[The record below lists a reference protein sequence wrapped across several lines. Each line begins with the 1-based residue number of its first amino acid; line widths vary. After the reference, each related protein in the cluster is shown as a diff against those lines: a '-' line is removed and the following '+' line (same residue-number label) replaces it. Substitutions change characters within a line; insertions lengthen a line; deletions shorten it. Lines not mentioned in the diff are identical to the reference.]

1 MRSYFNKPSWA
12 SRTDEDEDSEF
23 YRRAGQVYRDIVA
36 TNISARE
43 RRANSLRSITHK
55 RRCLSNS
62 PHDEDVS
69 NLRSRQEVAVKPG
82 TPVENSRRSQPAL
95 GHSTANI
102 SITKPS
108 WARQDSIYNEVPTVV
123 ANGSSPPTSQGSPQ
137 SRTQDMRAESTPS
150 PSVTINGPEANV
162 YTEGRL
168 KGTRARDEQG
178 ITRSDRNTAYDDTVV
193 HILITS
199 EIANTKPLVIQRKMS
214 QSLKEVRL
222 AWFARQDLPKDFQ
235 STVFLTWKGRRLFD
249 VTTCKSLNISA
260 YTNETSPF
268 DEFFSDADA
277 CRVYM
282 EAVTEEIYAA
292 RHRFSP
298 KVVGVDPK
306 STGSTD
312 SEGTEQHAKNEV
324 ILKCPGHHEYKI
336 QVPLTTTISQV
347 IGAFREARSISPGLA
362 VYLAFDGDRL
372 DPQSSLED
380 NEITDGDLVDVLI
393 RQEF

>member
-12 SRTDEDEDSEF
+12 SRTDENGDSEF

-43 RRANSLRSITHK
+43 RRVNSLQSITHK
-55 RRCLSNS
+55 RRRLSNS
-62 PHDEDVS
+62 PPDDPVS
-69 NLRSRQEVAVKPG
+69 DMRSKQEVAVKPG
-82 TPVENSRRSQPAL
+82 TPVENSPPSQPAF
-95 GHSTANI
+95 GHNTANI
-102 SITKPS
+102 SITEPQ
-108 WARQDSIYNEVPTVV
+108 WARQGSISNEVPTMV
-123 ANGSSPPTSQGSPQ
+123 AEGSTSPTSPDSPQ
-137 SRTQDMRAESTPS
+137 SRMLDMRAESTPS
-150 PSVTINGPEANV
+150 PSVTNIGPEANV
-162 YTEGRL
+162 HTKGRL
-168 KGTRARDEQG
+168 KGTRVRDEPG

-222 AWFARQDLPKDFQ
+222 AWFARQDLPKDLQ
-235 STVFLTWKGRRLFD
+235 PTVFLTWKGRRLFD

-298 KVVGVDPK
+298 NVVGVDPE
-306 STGSTD
+306 STGSPH
-312 SEGTEQHAKNEV
+312 SEGTEQHAKNEI
-324 ILKCPGHHEYKI
+324 ILKCPGHDDFKI
-336 QVPLTTTISQV
+336 QIPLTTTISQV
-347 IGAFREARSISPGLA
+347 IGAFREARSISPGLV

>member
-12 SRTDEDEDSEF
+12 SRTNEDEDSEF
-23 YRRAGQVYRDIVA
+23 YRRAGQVYKDIVA
-36 TNISARE
+36 TNINARE
-43 RRANSLRSITHK
+43 RRANCLQSNAHK
-55 RRCLSNS
+55 RPRLSNS
-62 PHDEDVS
+62 SHDEDAS
-69 NLRSRQEVAVKPG
+69 ELRNEPEVAVKAR
-82 TPVENSRRSQPAL
+82 TPVENSPPSQPAL
-95 GHSTANI
+95 EHSTVNT
-102 SITKPS
+102 SLTKPS
-108 WARQDSIYNEVPTVV
+108 WARQVLIYNEAPTVSTE
-123 ANGSSPPTSQGSPQ
+123 GSSAPTPQDPPQ
-137 SRTQDMRAESTPS
+137 SRMLDMRAESTPS
-150 PSVTINGPEANV
+150 PSTTINGAKANV
-162 YTEGRL
+162 HTNGRL
-168 KGTRARDEQG
+168 DDTSAGDEQD

-214 QSLKEVRL
+214 QSLKGVRL
-222 AWFARQDLPKDFQ
+222 AWCARQDLPKDLQ

-249 VTTCKSLNISA
+249 VTTCRSLNISA
-260 YTNETSPF
+260 YTSETSPF

-298 KVVGVDPK
+298 NVAGVDPK
-306 STGSTD
+306 STGWTD
-312 SEGTEQHAKNEV
+312 STAAEEHVKSEI
-324 ILKCPGHHEYKI
+324 ILKCPGHGDLKI
-336 QVPLTTTISQV
+336 QVPLTTNISQLT
-347 IGAFREARSISPGLA
+347 GAFREARSISPGLA

-393 RQEF
+393 RQEV

>member
-23 YRRAGQVYRDIVA
+23 YRRAGQVYKDIVA

-43 RRANSLRSITHK
+43 RRANSLQGITHK
-55 RRCLSNS
+55 RRRLSNS
-62 PHDEDVS
+62 PHDEDAS
-69 NLRSRQEVAVKPG
+69 ELRSRQEVAVKPR
-82 TPVENSRRSQPAL
+82 TPVENSLPSQPAL
-95 GHSTANI
+95 EQCTVNI
-102 SITKPS
+102 SVTKPS
-108 WARQDSIYNEVPTVV
+108 WARQVLIYNEAPTVTTKS
-123 ANGSSPPTSQGSPQ
+123 SSPPTPQDSPQ
-137 SRTQDMRAESTPS
+137 GRILGMPAESISS
-150 PSVTINGPEANV
+150 PSIAIDGTKANV
-162 YTEGRL
+162 HTNGRL
-168 KGTRARDEQG
+168 NGTRSGDEQG
-178 ITRSDRNTAYDDTVV
+178 ITRRDRNTAYDDTVV

-199 EIANTKPLVIQRKMS
+199 EIANTKPLVIQHKMS

-222 AWFARQDLPKDFQ
+222 AWCARQDLPKDVQ

-249 VTTCKSLNISA
+249 VTTCRSLNISA

-277 CRVYM
+277 CRLYM
-282 EAVTEEIYAA
+282 EAVTEEIYTA

-298 KVVGVDPK
+298 NVVGIDPK

-312 SEGTEQHAKNEV
+312 SEGAERHANNEI
-324 ILKCPGHHEYKI
+324 ILKCPGHGDLKI
-336 QVPLTTTISQV
+336 QVPLKTNISQV
-347 IGAFREARSISPGLA
+347 IGAYREARSISPGLA

-380 NEITDGDLVDVLI
+380 NEITDGDLIDVLI